1 MKVIAWYL
9 PQFHET
15 KENDEWWGKGFTD
28 WVNVKQAKQFTPKQ
42 YQPRIPLN
50 DNYYD
55 LSDPS
60 VMAWQVQIAKEH
72 GVYGFCIHHY
82 WFDGKMLLQKPLENY
97 LQHTEI
103 DFPFCISWAN
113 EHWTTQWNGS
123 NKILMPQRYGA
134 EDEWKEHFYYLLPF
148 FKDKR
153 YIKKD
158 GKPLFV
164 FYRADIVDCA
174 KEMME
179 CWQKLAKDNG
189 LPGLCVSY
197 AVRNEGD
204 EWQQPEAKKMFD
216 YRIDYLPGVV
226 MWSIRKKSWYS
237 FLLPIQRFMAQHFSN
252 LTKIDF
258 QGISPF
264 KLREYNYEDVW
275 KQIHELQP
283 IHDHHIPGAFVDWD
297 NTPRKKERGS
307 FFTGVSPEVFYKM
320 FKKQVLHARND
331 YKQDMIFIFAWN
343 EWAEGGYLEPDEKRK
358 FGFLEAIHRALEETG
373 ELE

>member
-60 VMAWQVQIAKEH
+60 VMAWQAQIAKEH

-179 CWQKLAKDNG
+179 CWQKLATDNG

-226 MWSIRKKSWYS
+226 MSSIRKKSWYS

-258 QGISPF
+258 LGISPF

-358 FGFLEAIHRALEETG
+358 LGFLEAIHRALEETG